1 VGSVRGLG
9 YTDCMAPRPVPY
21 MPPSTHRNRM
31 LLLVFGIS
39 LATGLHLGLLH
50 LVLWRSWKAPLTFF
64 LASSVF
70 AVVTYALWRW
80 VFPAFGG
87 RRLGS
92 QLALQAVAAI
102 VVLAAVS
109 VAVVGTSTWLAGGI
123 GLFGVPT
130 GRDIH
135 VTITPEM
142 RQHVV
147 RLYVLLPIV
156 PVALMALIGYHLVWR
171 QVHALQT
178 RERELTEMAAT
189 AQLAALRAQ
198 INPHFLFNSLN
209 SIAQLT
215 RVDPE
220 KAEACVERLAEIL
233 RYILHRAEQEFVPL
247 SEELQMTR
255 AYLDIESA
263 RFDERLRV
271 ETRIDPG
278 SLGSLIPNL
287 ILQPLVENALKHG
300 LSRKLG
306 VGTVSIDASVDGE
319 LLTLTVGDDGLGMPE
334 RVLDEVYDRGVGLRN
349 LRERLERLYGPEHLP
364 VIESTP
370 GRGTVVRLRLP
381 VQEAA

>member
-1 VGSVRGLG
+1 
-9 YTDCMAPRPVPY
+9 
-21 MPPSTHRNRM
+21 M
-31 LLLVFGIS
+31 LLLVFGTG

-70 AVVTYALWRW
+70 SAATYGLWRW
-80 VFPAFGG
+80 VFPVVGGHSFGG
-87 RRLGS
+87 RLLR
-92 QLALQAVAAI
+92 QVVASI

-109 VAVVGTSTWLAGGI
+109 VAVVGTSTWLSGGI

-130 GRDIH
+130 GTEIH
-135 VTITPEM
+135 LTITPQM

-147 RLYVLLPIV
+147 RLYTLLPIV

-171 QVHALQT
+171 QVEALQT

-209 SIAQLT
+209 SIAQLI
-215 RVDPE
+215 RVDPD

-263 RFDERLRV
+263 RFAERLRV
-271 ETRIDPG
+271 ETRIEPDT
-278 SLGSLIPNL
+278 LRSLIPNL

-306 VGTVSIDASVDGE
+306 VGTVSIDATLDGE

-334 RVLDEVYDRGVGLRN
+334 RVLDEIYDRGVGLRN

-370 GRGTVVRLRLP
+370 GGGTVVRLRLP